1 MARRATYV
9 GSAEHKTYPS
19 PAGQP
24 RPRADAS
31 KCDPKLHGNF
41 AELTQWLRE
50 GIRAGTVGAPW
61 EGDFPR
67 HVWCEK
73 DGVWYEGRL
82 VNREQGTYKG
92 YELKPSELPLG
103 L

>member
-1 MARRATYV
+1 MHRHGLVHTR
-9 GSAEHKTYPS
+9 
-19 PAGQP
+19 PACIG
-24 RPRADAS
+24 R
-31 KCDPKLHGNF
+31 G
-41 AELTQWLRE
+41 WLRE
-50 GIRAGTVGAPW
+50 GILAGAVGAPW

-67 HVWCEK
+67 YVWCEK

-92 YELKPSELPLG
+92 YELKPSELPRG